1 MIGQSHI
8 MVIDIHLEEFGQNI
22 QISLFFSDVMTD
34 FFCAYLCW
42 CVCVCVC
49 MCVCVH
55 VCLFACSKVSPCV
68 LDKGID
74 VSSGP
79 EDTVNRITVV
89 WRELRQRDRGQYQIP
104 WPILCPVVHTKDNK
118 HRGNR
123 GYCSLF
129 IIATTHTQ
137 TVTTTRKWLQRKWR
151 KKQNKISFSYWNP
164 RISTNYMQGILL
176 YYPPLSHAVLYVIID
191 RQIF

>member
-1 MIGQSHI
+1 MIYCRYA
-8 MVIDIHLEEFGQNI
+8 MVTWGFLIFIGAFPLQNI
-22 QISLFFSDVMTD
+22 EHFVKNSQISLLVEVFSPTSVPISADV
-34 FFCAYLCW
+34 W
-42 CVCVCVC
+42 VCVR
-49 MCVCVH
+49 
-55 VCLFACSKVSPCV
+55 VCLFACSKVSPSV

-89 WRELRQRDRGQYQIP
+89 WRELRRCDRGQYQIP

-129 IIATTHTQ
+129 IITTIH
-137 TVTTTRKWLQRKWR
+137 
-151 KKQNKISFSYWNP
+151 KKQDLEPGSDFKD
-164 RISTNYMQGILL
+164 LL
-176 YYPPLSHAVLYVIID
+176 
-191 RQIF
+191 